1 MAENKFLTET
11 SRGDKVLS
19 IAQDRSGRN
28 VAVVQR
34 KNDFTVAIGYD
45 TTDGTWAQGVYDFKD
60 ENAANDYR
68 EKYYGE
74 NSEPQEKWYE
84 IFVSKDALIKRYNK
98 SSLMRMP
105 SSNKEYADYSY
116 YIFNNRIKE
125 SRQLVDMQSDS
136 RELCYKITLNEGEV
150 VNLRNRDGDEVE
162 LTAEEFAGLVNH
174 TSDKDYEREEKPRVS
189 VNIPR
194 DALIKAYDNSS
205 LYRAPN
211 GTKYAG
217 YAYYLPNSVVRE
229 NTQAEDS
236 SMTANIAEDF
246 TVTLR
251 KDKEEI
257 KISAQEFKELVGNTN
272 DEDYKREPTALDE
285 YREQQKDDGK
295 AWSEIALS
303 EKAVIAAY
311 EKSTL
316 IRMPKG
322 KYEGMVYYIPSGMVR
337 KDENGLRLRLPED
350 FEVHL
355 KGGSDE
361 KTDLTAQQ
369 LMEELA
375 GKRDEDYESIY
386 RRPSEE
392 ARKKFEEIETNL
404 RAALP
409 DEMRNKSNWVV
420 VRTRENNDTG
430 RLEKFLIDVH
440 TGKFAESDNPKT
452 WTDFDSA
459 CKYAKEHGGVAL
471 AYALDGKDGIAC
483 IDLDKCIG
491 EDGKRTPLAEEVLSK
506 CGKTYIE
513 HSLSGKGLHIFGR
526 TKGADLRSFSKDGDM
541 EYYQGGQFIA
551 MTGDGTGFYQLGDFD
566 TPEMKALL
574 ERKLERRTEWTNVGK
589 GEAGLTQMD
598 DRELLEKAFS
608 AKNGDTVRRL
618 YNGEDL
624 RNNHSNSDMSL
635 MNYLAFYSGGNVE
648 QMTRIFATS
657 GLYRP
662 EKDASYYEHT
672 AIKAAKGTPHYTPP
686 KAPVQAPKSS
696 SSGNSKA

>member
-1 MAENKFLTET
+1 MSPSCRE
-11 SRGDKVLS
+11 
-19 IAQDRSGRN
+19 RS
-28 VAVVQR
+28 
-34 KNDFTVAIGYD
+34 DYTVAIGYD

-60 ENAANDYR
+60 EKAANDYR

-116 YIFNNRIKE
+116 YVFNNRIKE
-125 SRQLVDMQSDS
+125 SRQIVDMQSDS
-136 RELCYKITLNEGEV
+136 RELCYKITLSEGEV

-162 LTAEEFAGLVNH
+162 LTAGEFAGLVNH

-194 DALIKAYDNSS
+194 DALIKEYENSS

-229 NTQAEDS
+229 NAQAEDG
-236 SMTANIAEDF
+236 SMMANIAEDF

-257 KISAQEFKELVGNTN
+257 KISAQEFKELVGGTA
-272 DEDYKREPTALDE
+272 DEDYKREPTAMDE
-285 YREQQKDDGK
+285 YREQQKDDDR

-311 EKSTL
+311 DKSTL

-337 KDENGLRLRLPED
+337 REENGLRLRLPED

-369 LMEELA
+369 LMDELA
-375 GKRDEDYESIY
+375 GKSDEDYESIY

-392 ARKKFEEIETNL
+392 AKKKFEEIETNL
-404 RAALP
+404 RSSLP
-409 DEMRNKSNWVV
+409 DEMRNKPNWVV
-420 VRTRENNDTG
+420 VRTRENKDTG

-459 CKYAKEHGGVAL
+459 CEYAKEHGGVAL

-483 IDLDKCIG
+483 IDLDKCISD
-491 EDGKRTPLAEEVLSK
+491 DGKRSALAEEVLVK
-506 CGKTYIE
+506 VRKNIYRTFFERQGLAYLRQDEGRRFTLFLQGRRYGI
-513 HSLSGKGLHIFGR
+513 LSGRTVHCNDGR
-526 TKGADLRSFSKDGDM
+526 RGR
-541 EYYQGGQFIA
+541 
-551 MTGDGTGFYQLGDFD
+551 
-566 TPEMKALL
+566 LL
-574 ERKLERRTEWTNVGK
+574 P
-589 GEAGLTQMD
+589 A
-598 DRELLEKAFS
+598 
-608 AKNGDTVRRL
+608 RRL
-618 YNGEDL
+618 
-624 RNNHSNSDMSL
+624 
-635 MNYLAFYSGGNVE
+635 
-648 QMTRIFATS
+648 
-657 GLYRP
+657 
-662 EKDASYYEHT
+662 
-672 AIKAAKGTPHYTPP
+672 
-686 KAPVQAPKSS
+686 
-696 SSGNSKA
+696 